1 MGKLKEINKTL
12 LDHWMNT
19 RILTHKV
26 NSQAK
31 ISESMSNDGM
41 KKGGGGGGGGDMTIL
56 YVPKKC
62 EGSSLQVRKKKN
74 ETNNGE
80 NKER

>member
-1 MGKLKEINKTL
+1 
-12 LDHWMNT
+12 MNT
-19 RILTHKV
+19 QILTHKV

-41 KKGGGGGGGGDMTIL
+41 KKGGDMTIL

-62 EGSSLQVRKKKN
+62 GRIITPSKEKNKN

-80 NKER
+80 SKER

>member
-1 MGKLKEINKTL
+1 
-12 LDHWMNT
+12 MNT
-19 RILTHKV
+19 QMLTHKV

-31 ISESMSNDGM
+31 ISESISNDGM
-41 KKGGGGGGGGDMTIL
+41 KKGGGGGGDSTIL

-62 EGSSLQVRKKKN
+62 EGSSLQVRKKNN

>member
-1 MGKLKEINKTL
+1 
-12 LDHWMNT
+12 MNT

-41 KKGGGGGGGGDMTIL
+41 KKMVIL
-56 YVPKKC
+56 LSSMYIKMRRIITPSKEKRIMKQIMVKIKKD
-62 EGSSLQVRKKKN
+62 EN
-74 ETNNGE
+74 EMIVKYN
-80 NKER
+80 RMR